1 MSFSRRTLLKASAA
15 SAVLGGIGAPLVA
28 RAQAAEFTY
37 KYANNLPDG
46 HPMNARAKEMA
57 AAIKAETNGRFDLQ
71 IFPNNQLGSD
81 TDMLSQIRSGGVEF
95 FTLSG
100 LILATLVP
108 AASISGIG
116 FAFPDYD
123 TVWKAM
129 DGGLGAHIRGEI
141 TKANL
146 VVMDK
151 IWDNGFRQTT
161 SSTKPINGP
170 DDLKGFKI
178 RVPVSPLWTSM
189 FKAFDAAPA
198 SINFSEVYSALQTK
212 IVEGQENPLAII
224 STAKLYEVQKFCSLT
239 NHMWDG
245 FWFLANRRAWEKLPE
260 DVRDHRRQEHQ
271 RGGRQGARGR
281 RQAECRAA
289 AGTGR
294 QGPHLQPAQR
304 DAVPRQAALGRLLR
318 GMERQI
324 RRPGLGAARKVR
336 RQAVVSSVDEG
347 AVMAHAELSEGVG
360 GEVGQSP
367 RRRSLLAS
375 LEHALG
381 MLVEIPAALLVVAEI
396 VILFAGVVARYALHR
411 PLIWSDELAS
421 ILFLWLAM
429 LGAAVAFRRA
439 EHMRMTAVVASAK
452 PAMRAY
458 LDLVATVA
466 ALAFLLLIAW
476 PALRIRLRG
485 KLHHHAGAA
494 DHQYL
499 ARRGAA
505 GRHRA

>member
-1 MSFSRRTLLKASAA
+1 MSFSRRALLKASAA
-15 SAVLGGIGAPLVA
+15 SAVLGGIGAPHVA

-46 HPMNARAKEMA
+46 HPMNARAKEMS
-57 AAIKAETNGRFDLQ
+57 AAIKADTQGRVDLQ

-81 TDMLSQIRSGGVEF
+81 TDMLSQIRSGGIEF

-108 AASISGIG
+108 AASINGIG

-129 DGGLGAHIRGEI
+129 DGDLGGYVRGEI

-161 SSTKPINGP
+161 SSSKPINGP
-170 DDLKGFKI
+170 DDFKGFKI

-224 STAKLYEVQKFCSLT
+224 STAKLYEVQKYCSLT

-260 DVRDHRRQEHQ
+260 DVRAIVAKNINAAAINERADVAKLNAGLQQ
-271 RGGRQGARGR
+271 DLAGKGLTFNKPDAGAFR
-281 RQAECRAA
+281 EKLRAA
-289 AGTGR
+289 GFY
-294 QGPHLQPAQR
+294 
-304 DAVPRQAALGRLLR
+304 
-318 GMERQI
+318 
-324 RRPGLGAARKVR
+324 
-336 RQAVVSSVDEG
+336 
-347 AVMAHAELSEGVG
+347 SEWKGKY
-360 GEVGQSP
+360 GEE
-367 RRRSLLAS
+367 AW
-375 LEHALG
+375 
-381 MLVEIPAALLVVAEI
+381 ALLEKSV
-396 VILFAGVVARYALHR
+396 
-411 PLIWSDELAS
+411 
-421 ILFLWLAM
+421 
-429 LGAAVAFRRA
+429 
-439 EHMRMTAVVASAK
+439 
-452 PAMRAY
+452 
-458 LDLVATVA
+458 
-466 ALAFLLLIAW
+466 
-476 PALRIRLRG
+476 G
-485 KLHHHAGAA
+485 KLS
-494 DHQYL
+494 
-499 ARRGAA
+499 
-505 GRHRA
+505 